1 MPKMPKLNFSI
12 HYSSVKLNMQISA
25 QQTFVINVFNFETTM
40 LIAYFI
46 LIKNVKV
53 VTFSW
58 LFNTIYKN
66 INVE

>member
-1 MPKMPKLNFSI
+1 MPKLNFSI

-46 LIKNVKV
+46 LIKKCEGCD
-53 VTFSW
+53 F
-58 LFNTIYKN
+58 FMI
-66 INVE
+66 I